1 MRYRITELENGHF
14 AVRLY
19 IAGQWE
25 IVQQCE
31 AIGTAHRMGRRI
43 LNNDKLW
50 DAAVQKVLH
59 RRKYPVV
66 K

>member
-1 MRYRITELENGHF
+1 MRYQIIELQNGHF

-31 AIGTAHRMGRRI
+31 DIGKAYRMGRRI

>member
-1 MRYRITELENGHF
+1 MEYQIIELENGHF

-19 IAGQWE
+19 LAGQWE
-25 IVQQCE
+25 IVQQCKD
-31 AIGTAHRMGRRI
+31 IGTAHRMGRRI